1 MKKLNF
7 PIIHVIGLPGAGKT
21 TLAAKLGKKLNLPI
35 YSIGDYRA
43 RFPMTAIGEVDA
55 WVALFRGLSRRGWKN
70 CILETTGL
78 NFREEFLKTA
88 LPLSQMITI
97 KLEASRK
104 TLHKRIRLKEK
115 SEQGREWFFSKHL
128 PDKFVFVNR
137 FYKKFGHISTDYC
150 IHTDRRTKF
159 EVFQLAL
166 KEINNY
172 WRRL

>member
-21 TLAAKLGKKLNLPI
+21 TLAAKLGRKLNLPI
-35 YSIGDYRA
+35 YSIGDYRS
-43 RFPMTAIGEVDA
+43 RLPMTAIGEVDA
-55 WVALFRGLSRRGWKN
+55 WVALFHSLSRRGWKN

-104 TLHKRIRLKEK
+104 TLHKRIQLKKK
-115 SEQGREWFFSKHL
+115 SEQGREWFFSKYL

-137 FYKKFGHISTDYC
+137 FYKKFAHIPADYC

-172 WRRL
+172 WRRQ